1 MDAPNG
7 HSTIKAKSVE
17 TAPAARVTIAVLVN
31 CTREPQHFLNLDVA
45 KSAAAAPTW
54 RGHQAQSVDGSGN
67 VHSKIPVSKAAKMV
81 QPSNYT
87 GPNVALE
94 ALFHMWDSFHTS
106 KTMWRPNP
114 EMRQGDATPEG
125 CIRTFLVAQLSKQWP
140 VHSVPPTR
148 PLNPKQLP
156 AAPHVDKA
164 GFLKLHPSFNERIG
178 GIQGSKDFQQ
188 GTFKGS
194 RLLRSPMTAQ
204 PCLALPQ
211 ARLLPRPPP

>member
-7 HSTIKAKSVE
+7 HSSIKAMSAHSPRV
-17 TAPAARVTIAVLVN
+17 ARFTIAVLVN
-31 CTREPQHFLNLDVA
+31 CKPEPQYFPNLDVA

-114 EMRQGDATPEG
+114 EMRQGDAPEG
-125 CIRTFLVAQLSKQWP
+125 CIRRL
-140 VHSVPPTR
+140 HS
-148 PLNPKQLP
+148 
-156 AAPHVDKA
+156 
-164 GFLKLHPSFNERIG
+164 GIFG
-178 GIQGSKDFQQ
+178 G
-188 GTFKGS
+188 
-194 RLLRSPMTAQ
+194 TAQ
-204 PCLALPQ
+204 QAMACPLSATYSTSEPQGAPCSSPCGQ
-211 ARLLPRPPP
+211 GRVS